1 MQSFNLYLDFG
12 HCLVVTS
19 SERPNYN
26 NNKNNED

>member
-1 MQSFNLYLDFG
+1 MQSLNLDFG

>member
-1 MQSFNLYLDFG
+1 MQPFNLDFG
-12 HCLVVTS
+12 HCLVATL